1 MTFSRATVALIV
13 SVLALACSASAH
25 AATFVSDSF
34 TGTSGTN
41 LPSHTGETGATWTAH
56 PSNTGTV
63 QLSGSGGIRETNAS
77 GIGRYYAS
85 GAAATADYK
94 VEADFYTRAN
104 YASDT
109 TIRARVVCR
118 YSTSADTGYLGGYD
132 KAIGKWEIH
141 KTVASSS
148 TVLASSSSTTLSA
161 STTYHVELDCV
172 GSSLTLKVG
181 GATVASATDSTI
193 TAAGKVGIRLQ
204 NSPQGASDGIH
215 IDNLAAT
222 DITPCTTTVGT
233 VSALQTAANGAANG
247 DIVCVSAGS
256 YAAATIAGSH
266 TGTVTIQPSPG
277 ASVTLARLN
286 VNGNYYRV
294 QGFTVAPGSGGMGVV
309 LAAGVDHVEIL
320 HNLFSA
326 GAYQL
331 EFASL
336 DCYRT
341 GSPPCQPEQDAPI
354 DDILIQGNKF
364 SAPTEDA
371 MRINNFNRVDV
382 LENELTG
389 IIESGSHVDGIQTIT
404 GGDDLDVE
412 RNYFH
417 DNEAQVFFIKDGE
430 VSNLVFHDNLGL
442 RNTTSPQG
450 CLTNWSATDLQT
462 ATFTRNTEWAAS
474 CGGGFILGYWS
485 GAQSTAV
492 AVNHNVFDAMNLDG
506 QNASGITEDW
516 DIFGNTPWSFTVGSH
531 STTGQSPTFTNTAT
545 DDYRLAS
552 NPNGIGVTWR
562 PADYTYGP

>member
-1 MTFSRATVALIV
+1 VALNV
-13 SVLALACSASAH
+13 SVLALACSAPAH
-25 AATFVSDSF
+25 AATFVNDTF
-34 TGTSGTN
+34 TGADGTN
-41 LPSHTGETGATWTAH
+41 LTAHVGETGAMWTTQVGQ
-56 PSNTGTV
+56 TGT
-63 QLSGSGGIRETNAS
+63 LALTSSSGGVRTTVTGITALYVAS
-77 GIGRYYAS
+77 GIPT
-85 GAAATADYK
+85 TADYK
-94 VEADFYTRAN
+94 VEADLKTRSGWSQGTGARSLVACRMSSAAATG
-104 YASDT
+104 YYFGYDKGLGAWYISKSVAGTVT
-109 TIRARVVCR
+109 TLA
-118 YSTSADTGYLGGYD
+118 STSAT
-132 KAIGKWEIH
+132 
-141 KTVASSS
+141 
-148 TVLASSSSTTLSA
+148 LAN
-161 STTYHVELDCV
+161 STTYHIEGDCQ
-172 GSSLTLKVG
+172 GTALTLKVAG
-181 GATVASATDSTI
+181 VSKVTATDSAI
-193 TAAGKVGIRLQ
+193 TAAGSAGLQ
-204 NSPQGASDGIH
+204 SKTLQSGTTAGIH

-222 DITPCTTTVGT
+222 DIVASPCTTTVGT
-233 VSALQTAANGAANG
+233 VSALQTAANAAANG

-277 ASVTLARLN
+277 AAVTLARLN

-417 DNEAQVFFIKDGE
+417 DNQAQVFFIKDGE
-430 VSNLVFHDNLGL
+430 VSNLVFSDNLGL

-462 ATFTRNTEWAAS
+462 ATFTRNTEWGAS

-485 GAQSTAV
+485 GAQSTGV

-531 STTGQSPTFTNTAT
+531 STTGQNPTFTNTAT

-552 NPNGIGVTWR
+552 NPDGIGVTWR
-562 PADYTYGP
+562 PADYVYGP